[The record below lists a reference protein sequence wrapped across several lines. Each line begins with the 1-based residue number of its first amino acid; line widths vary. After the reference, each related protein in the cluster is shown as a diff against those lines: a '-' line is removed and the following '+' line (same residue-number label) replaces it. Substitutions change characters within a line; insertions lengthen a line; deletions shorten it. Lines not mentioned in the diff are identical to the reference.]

1 MAEPAKELLS
11 SADIAGR
18 FGWSMAGIAKLDR
31 LGVLPAAR
39 RIAGRR
45 YWESSELPLIEQ
57 RLLARR
63 NGRRQEESGK
73 AA

>member
-1 MAEPAKELLS
+1 MAGPAKELLG
-11 SADIAGR
+11 SADLADR
-18 FGWSMAGIAKLDR
+18 FGWSVAGIAKLDR

-45 YWESSELPLIEQ
+45 YWDSSELPVIEQ
-57 RLLARR
+57 RLKARR
-63 NGRRQEESGK
+63 AGRQQESGK